1 MKICKVC
8 GYSAS
13 DNISECPNC
22 GSYIFESDSSLHHRI
37 QDKNYEM
44 RLLQY
49 SKNP

>member
-22 GSYIFESDSSLHHRI
+22 GSYDFEKSEIEDINKRFRR
-37 QDKNYEM
+37 K
-44 RLLQY
+44 
-49 SKNP
+49 